1 MSSFIDPVEQA
12 MKLIRYI
19 GDKTIESGKPIR
31 DLFGFADYIGA
42 PSQELADRLLEELY
56 DRGLVEMLEPSK
68 TLSDGTTFLSVSLT
82 MDGWDM
88 YNEEQREQSDL
99 SPATDITATA
109 QVQGNKVFVV
119 HGHDEEILFK
129 TKDLLKTLLLEPII
143 LRELPD
149 EGRTIIEKLVEYS
162 TQAGFA
168 VVLLTPDD
176 IGGGKSDSYKD
187 LKPRA
192 RQNVILEL
200 GLFLGRLGRKRV
212 CILYQK
218 EVEIPSD
225 YQGVLFIEVDG
236 HGAWQTKL
244 AREIKNAGLDV
255 DLNLL
260 AQ

>member
-1 MSSFIDPVEQA
+1 MSNFVDQAEQVIN
-12 MKLIRYI
+12 LIRHI
-19 GDKTIESGKPIR
+19 GDKIKESDKPIGLYR
-31 DLFGFADYIGA
+31 FAKNIGA
-42 PSQELADRLLEELY
+42 PSEELADDLLEELW
-56 DRGLVEMLEPSK
+56 DGGLVKMFEPAK
-68 TLSDGTTFLSVSLT
+68 TLSDGTTFLNVNLT
-82 MDGWDM
+82 MDGWNM
-88 YNEEQREQSDL
+88 YNEAKREQSDVL
-99 SPATDITATA
+99 SATDISATA

-129 TKDLLKTLLLEPII
+129 TKDLLKKLLLEPII

-162 TQAGFA
+162 AQAGFA

-176 IGGGKSDSYKD
+176 IGGSKSDSYEN
-187 LKPRA
+187 LKLRA

-200 GLFLGRLGRKRV
+200 GLFLGCLGRKHV

-225 YQGVLFIEVDG
+225 YQGVLFVEVDK
-236 HGAWQTKL
+236 HDAWQTKL

-255 DLNLL
+255 DLNLFL
-260 AQ
+260 

>member
-1 MSSFIDPVEQA
+1 M
-12 MKLIRYI
+12 
-19 GDKTIESGKPIR
+19 
-31 DLFGFADYIGA
+31 
-42 PSQELADRLLEELY
+42 
-56 DRGLVEMLEPSK
+56 
-68 TLSDGTTFLSVSLT
+68 
-82 MDGWDM
+82 
-88 YNEEQREQSDL
+88 
-99 SPATDITATA
+99 
-109 QVQGNKVFVV
+109 
-119 HGHDEEILFK
+119 
-129 TKDLLKTLLLEPII
+129 EPII

-162 TQAGFA
+162 AQAGFA

-176 IGGGKSDSYKD
+176 IGGSKSDSYED

-200 GLFLGRLGRKRV
+200 GLFLGRLGRKHV

-260 AQ
+260 L

>member
-1 MSSFIDPVEQA
+1 
-12 MKLIRYI
+12 
-19 GDKTIESGKPIR
+19 
-31 DLFGFADYIGA
+31 
-42 PSQELADRLLEELY
+42 
-56 DRGLVEMLEPSK
+56 
-68 TLSDGTTFLSVSLT
+68 
-82 MDGWDM
+82 MDGWNL
-88 YNEEQREQSDL
+88 YNEAKREQSDV
-99 SPATDITATA
+99 SPATDIPATA

-129 TKDLLKTLLLEPII
+129 TKDLLRKLLLEPII

-162 TQAGFA
+162 AQAGFA

-176 IGGGKSDSYKD
+176 IGGSKSDSHEK
-187 LKPRA
+187 LKLRA

-225 YQGVLFIEVDG
+225 YQGVLFVEVDE

-244 AREIKNAGLDV
+244 AREIKKAGLEV

-260 AQ
+260 V